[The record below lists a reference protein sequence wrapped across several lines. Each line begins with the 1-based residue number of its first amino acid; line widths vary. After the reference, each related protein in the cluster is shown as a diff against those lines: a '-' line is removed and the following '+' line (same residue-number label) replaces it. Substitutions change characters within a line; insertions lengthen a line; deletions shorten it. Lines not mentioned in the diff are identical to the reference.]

1 MSSDPG
7 YQRQDTSLMT
17 LNNKMMRNVPTQRRN
32 YDLVSTFDGFNFQ
45 SQSTKTLLD
54 VLSLLTVT
62 LVFLVLAWCRSL
74 FFPDPS
80 IWRHAQHCKEKFIR
94 DTRDKK
100 LQQHLP
106 HAGVYL
112 VDEGNIPKHLFRMEN
127 MLKYTYSLP
136 MFQPPGART
145 RDNSDFWVTVQMQQL
160 IARRRG
166 QSATYQNGY

>member
-62 LVFLVLAWCRSL
+62 LVFLVLA
-74 FFPDPS
+74 
-80 IWRHAQHCKEKFIR
+80 
-94 DTRDKK
+94 
-100 LQQHLP
+100 
-106 HAGVYL
+106 
-112 VDEGNIPKHLFRMEN
+112 
-127 MLKYTYSLP
+127 
-136 MFQPPGART
+136 
-145 RDNSDFWVTVQMQQL
+145 
-160 IARRRG
+160 
-166 QSATYQNGY
+166 